1 VYKYISALGL
11 SMNSE
16 QTADSVIIIIPM
28 DMSRELCLDL
38 EEKDIKEL

>member
-1 VYKYISALGL
+1 MCKYISALGL

-16 QTADSVIIIIPM
+16 QTADSVIIIPM
-28 DMSRELCLDL
+28 DMSRKLCLDL